1 MGEHNSQRRLFGQ
14 FASVAKA
21 LGHEY
26 RLELL
31 ELVAQGERSVE
42 ALTRLTGLPVGTISQ
57 HLQLLRRAGL
67 VAARKDGKY
76 VYYSLADDEVLELMG
91 SLQRVARRNVAEVHQ
106 LVEQY
111 FHDQTALDALSPA
124 DLLERLRTGMVTLLD
139 VRPREEY
146 AAGHLPDAINIPLD
160 ELEERFRELPAGQEV
175 VAYCRGPYCALS
187 IEAVQRLRDEG
198 VKALRLER
206 GYPAWRAE
214 GLPVQ
219 QHAP

>member
-1 MGEHNSQRRLFGQ
+1 MGEHNGQRKLFEQ

-42 ALTRLTGLPVGTISQ
+42 ALTQLTGLPVGTVSQ
-57 HLQLLRRAGL
+57 HLQQLRRTGL
-67 VAARKDGKY
+67 VAARKEGKY

-91 SLQRVARRNVAEVHQ
+91 SLQRVAQRNVAEVQ
-106 LVEQY
+106 RLVEQY

-124 DLLERLRTGMVTLLD
+124 DLLERLRAGMVTLLD

-146 AAGHLPDAINIPLD
+146 AAGHLPGAVNIPLD
-160 ELEERFRELPAGQEV
+160 ELEQRLQELPAEQEV

-187 IEAVQRLRDEG
+187 IEAVQRLRHQG
-198 VKALRLER
+198 VNALRLEE
-206 GYPAWRAE
+206 GYPEWRAD
-214 GLPVQ
+214 GFPVQ
-219 QHAP
+219 

>member
-1 MGEHNSQRRLFGQ
+1 MGEHSGQRRLFEQ

-42 ALTRLTGLPVGTISQ
+42 SLAQLTGLPVGTVSQ
-57 HLQLLRRAGL
+57 HLQQLRRTGL
-67 VAARKDGKY
+67 VAARKGGKY
-76 VYYSLADDEVLELMG
+76 VYYCLADDEVLELMG
-91 SLQRVARRNVAEVHQ
+91 SLQRVAQRNVAEVHR

-160 ELEERFRELPAGQEV
+160 ELEQRLQELPAKQEV

-187 IEAVQRLRDEG
+187 IEAVQRLRRQG
-198 VKALRLER
+198 VKASRLEE
-206 GYPAWRAE
+206 GYPEWRA
-214 GLPVQ
+214 GGFPVQ
-219 QHAP
+219 